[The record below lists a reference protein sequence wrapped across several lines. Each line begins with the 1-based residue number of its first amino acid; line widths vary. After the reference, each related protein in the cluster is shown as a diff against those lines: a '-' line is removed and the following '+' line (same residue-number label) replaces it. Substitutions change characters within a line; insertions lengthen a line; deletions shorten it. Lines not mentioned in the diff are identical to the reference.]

1 MKKLTKKLVTAI
13 LTGAM
18 VFSLG
23 AIPTF
28 AAQGN
33 DGQII
38 ITNPNTEV
46 TYSAY
51 KIFDLD
57 YSGTNHAYTI
67 NSGSDFFVAV
77 QKYAN
82 ASDTTDADGLT
93 LTQVGSTTTQVG
105 STTTY
110 NVTIDDLK
118 FSAAKFGAAMEDVV
132 DETIN
137 ADATEN
143 DNTTTKNLS
152 LSNTLSYGYY
162 LVIGTKGETVEALVS
177 LDSTN
182 KIANIVEKNDVPGW
196 HSDEPGGGTGKTIKT
211 ETKNDE
217 GESVVKYVETTDMNV
232 GDTVT
237 FAIKID
243 AKNYN
248 GKNLITKYII
258 KDSLPDGFTFGEIKS
273 VMVGDTVLASTA
285 YTNNSFPTDSIEIPW
300 ATESDDGFWTSKYDP
315 STLITI
321 EYTATLSSDAV
332 IDGAGNVNKAVF
344 TYEYGSTPEN
354 PTPDPDPE
362 IPENP
367 SQWENTD
374 TAKVYTYA
382 IALKKIDKNGN
393 PLAGATFRL
402 PTDMKVSEVAD
413 KTNTYVVDP
422 EGDIESITTSGTDA
436 SFTIIGVA
444 AGTYEFTETAAPAGY
459 NKLTSPVPVEAKK
472 IGETATTTNTT
483 FYLNENGE
491 VTDTVTDTTVTYKN
505 DDYAVTPVAVVNFTG
520 TELPSTGGMGTTIFY
535 VVGAILV
542 IGAGVILITKR
553 RMSAR

>member
-46 TYSAY
+46 TYNAY

-57 YSGTNHAYTI
+57 YSGSNHAYTI
-67 NSGSDFFVAV
+67 DSGSDFFAAV
-77 QKYAN
+77 QEYAN

-93 LTQVGSTTTQVG
+93 LTQVGSTTT
-105 STTTY
+105 Y

-118 FSAAKFGAAMEDVV
+118 FSAANFSAAMKDAVT
-132 DETIN
+132 DEST
-137 ADATEN
+137 AAATEN
-143 DNTTTKNLS
+143 DSITITNLTLGTS
-152 LSNTLSYGYY
+152 LPYGYY

-182 KIANIVEKNDVPGW
+182 PTANIVEKNDAPGW
-196 HSDEPGGGTGKTIKT
+196 HPEDPNKPDDAKGKTIKIL
-211 ETKNDE
+211 ENGQD
-217 GESVVKYVETTDMNV
+217 KYVETADMNV

-258 KDSLPDGFTFGEIKS
+258 KDSLPNGFTFGAITS
-273 VMVGDTVLASTA
+273 VMVGTDTLASTA
-285 YTNNSFPTDSIEIPW
+285 YIDDDFPTGSIEIPW
-300 ATESDDGFWTSKYDP
+300 ATGSNDAGWTSEYDP
-315 STLITI
+315 STVITI
-321 EYTATLSSDAV
+321 EYTATLNSNAD

-354 PTPDPDPE
+354 PDPDTPPT
-362 IPENP
+362 IPTDP

-374 TAKVYTYA
+374 TATVYTYA
-382 IALKKIDKNGN
+382 IALKKIDKNGKA
-393 PLAGATFRL
+393 LAGATFSL
-402 PTDMKVSEVAD
+402 PTDMKVSAVAN

-444 AGTYEFTETAAPAGY
+444 AGDYEFTETAAPSGY
-459 NKLTSPVPVEAKK
+459 NKLTSPVSV
-472 IGETATTTNTT
+472 TAQKTGKTTTETTT
-483 FYLNENGE
+483 FYLDEDGE
-491 VTDTVTDTTVTYKN
+491 VTPTETTTKVTYTN
-505 DDYAVTPVAVVNFTG
+505 NEYAVTPIAVVNFTG